1 MRVLDRYLMRELFVP
16 ILVCSITL
24 IFLVLI
30 ADLFNNID
38 TLLKNHAPL
47 LSIFRYYLALTP
59 YAFIQTVPWATLLGT
74 IYLLVNFNFHNEI
87 IAMKVSGLRITTIAR
102 PLLFL
107 GFLIGI
113 ASFFISDDLVPKS
126 YRTARE
132 IQEVHIEKKRRKNEG
147 RVYSNVTYYSE
158 RNQLQYYRFFNY
170 GKKEV
175 EDAILLWLDP
185 DTRRTEKKMVA
196 KKGTWQEKGW
206 FFENVTE
213 YEMDPQGRI
222 LGEPRNYPSKLYTD
236 VHTRPEDLLYAAS
249 DIEFLSRREL
259 KHYIQKLEE
268 NGIRPYSEQVDYHYR
283 LAAPWHS
290 ILMMLIAIPLLSP
303 TRTKKVIA
311 LNVLICLGI
320 VFLFHVAG
328 AVSMALGKAGKI
340 NPFLS
345 AWMNTII
352 FSTAALVLIERGNE

>member
-16 ILVCSITL
+16 ILVCSMTL

-30 ADLFNNID
+30 ADLFDNID

-47 LSIFRYYLALTP
+47 LFIFRYYLSLMP
-59 YAFIQTVPWATLLGT
+59 YAFIQTIPWATLLGT

-87 IAMKVSGLRITTIAR
+87 IAMKVSGLQITTIAR

-113 ASFFISDDLVPKS
+113 ASFFISDDWVPKS
-126 YRTARE
+126 YRNARE
-132 IQEVHIEKKRRKNEG
+132 IREVHIEKKRRKSEG

-170 GKKEV
+170 GKKRV
-175 EDAILLWLDP
+175 EDVILLWLDP

-222 LGEPRNYPSKLYTD
+222 LGEPRNYVSKLYTD
-236 VHTRPEDLLYAAS
+236 VVTSPEDLLYAAS
-249 DIEFLSRREL
+249 DIAFLSRREL
-259 KHYIQKLEE
+259 KHYIEKLEE
-268 NGIRPYSEQVDYHYR
+268 NGIKPSSEKVDYHYR

-311 LNVLICLGI
+311 FNVLICLGI
-320 VFLFHVAG
+320 VFGFHVLG
-328 AVSMALGKAGKI
+328 AVAMALGKSGKFH
-340 NPFLS
+340 PFLS
-345 AWMNTII
+345 AWFNTIV
-352 FSTAALVLIERGNE
+352 FAAAALALIERGNE